1 MAMSINTINILN
13 FLKAH
18 NGKNFTAQD
27 VADALDIDVKV
38 VNGAFTSGI
47 QKKGYGNRIKAEV
60 EYTGEDG
67 NVLHKT
73 VKFLTLTPEGM
84 AFEPE
89 ASEE

>member
-1 MAMSINTINILN
+1 MAMSTNTINVLN

-18 NGKNFTAQD
+18 NGENFTAQD

-47 QKKGYGNRIKAEV
+47 WKKGYGNRVEAEV